1 MLSVG
6 KDPFQLTEATLP
18 LADNVA
24 MILVSNTQS
33 KESDTETS
41 GDYVEADSISLWE
54 GSDVKS
60 ESSVFKIGSS
70 SIYAIAAAAFLTQ
83 TSHTHWKKESCFL
96 LFLYNDVTYPNY
108 IYLAL
113 FHPHKPRS
121 FLWALDNFPFSIR
134 APFILSLSFW

>member
-41 GDYVEADSISLWE
+41 GDYVEADSISL
-54 GSDVKS
+54 
-60 ESSVFKIGSS
+60 
-70 SIYAIAAAAFLTQ
+70 
-83 TSHTHWKKESCFL
+83 
-96 LFLYNDVTYPNY
+96 
-108 IYLAL
+108 
-113 FHPHKPRS
+113 
-121 FLWALDNFPFSIR
+121 
-134 APFILSLSFW
+134 